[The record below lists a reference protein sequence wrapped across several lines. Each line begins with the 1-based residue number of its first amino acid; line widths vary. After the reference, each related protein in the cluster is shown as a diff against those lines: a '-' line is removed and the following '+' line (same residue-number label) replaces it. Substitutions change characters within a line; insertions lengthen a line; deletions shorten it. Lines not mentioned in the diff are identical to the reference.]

1 MSLETKKIFKVVLI
15 ILLTLA
21 LAFTL
26 YLTKDALL
34 IVFAA
39 IIITI
44 IIDRPVSFIETRI
57 LKGKRTLSLIIVFS
71 LCLIII
77 ITAFLA
83 IIPLFVEQLSIFI
96 KSLPAVIEGFKS
108 NEVVGK
114 FLETYNFENQ
124 YDSILNAIKDN
135 IKDLTIN
142 LGKISF
148 SFAGAFFNTL
158 ITFIFVI
165 VLFFSFISS
174 GGEYYKGILN
184 SIVLKKENNK
194 RVDAILRKFAQIT
207 GDFFVGQSI
216 VALLASITLSVCV
229 FVLSVL
235 FKFDNSTVLPAG
247 LIILIGS
254 FIPVFGAIISVII
267 VAVLLLFYSPLS
279 ALIFIAFYILYQQI
293 EGNLIIPK
301 VQSNKLNMPAVL
313 VVISI
318 IFGIKFIGG
327 LLSVI
332 AIPIGAWVFYL
343 VMEIKNY
350 RTKKLKKA

>member
-1 MSLETKKIFKVVLI
+1 MSLETKRIFKVILI
-15 ILLTLA
+15 VLLTLSA
-21 LAFTL
+21 VTVL
-26 YLTKDALL
+26 YLARDALL
-34 IVFAA
+34 IIFAA

-44 IIDRPVSFIETRI
+44 IINRPVSYIETRI

-77 ITAFLA
+77 FTAFLT

-135 IKDLTIN
+135 LKDLTIN

-148 SFAGAFFNTL
+148 SVAGAFFNTL
-158 ITFIFVI
+158 ITFIFVL

-174 GGEYYKGILN
+174 GGEYYRGILN
-184 SIVLKKENNK
+184 SIILKKENNE
-194 RVDAILRKFAQIT
+194 RVDEILRKFAQIT

-216 VALLASITLSVCV
+216 VALLASITLSTSV
-229 FVLSVL
+229 FILSL
-235 FKFDNSTVLPAG
+235 IFKFDSSIVLPAW

-267 VAVLLLFYSPLS
+267 ISILLLFYSPLS
-279 ALIFIAFYILYQQI
+279 ALIFIVFYILYQQV

-343 VMEIKNY
+343 AIEIKNY
-350 RTKKLKKA
+350 RTKKLKKS